1 MGEAF
6 HRKTVI
12 RMIYLDNAATTR
24 VCPEAAE
31 AALRCMTEEFGNP
44 SSTHAPGRT
53 ARGRLREARAAI
65 ASSLGAAPEELFFTA
80 GGTEGDNWAIR
91 SGAKLMRHRGRHII
105 SSAVEHDA
113 VRKSLDEL
121 EKQGFE
127 ITRLSPAPD
136 GSIAAEDVLAA
147 LREDTV
153 LVSLMLVN
161 NETGAVTDIASVAR
175 GLKAAGSQAL
185 LHTDAVQGYMKLP
198 FSVKTLGADMITLS
212 GHKIHA
218 PKGIGALYVRRG
230 LQLPPLLLGG
240 GQENGRRSGTENL
253 PGICAFAAAVKA
265 AQADAHA
272 HDRMAALRQ
281 RAVDTLRE
289 SISDLVVTGGGAP
302 HILNVAFPGYRSEV
316 LLNALDAKGVCVSM
330 GSACKRG
337 ARSHVLE
344 AMKLP
349 PKVVAGSIRVSLCR
363 FTTEADIDGFCA
375 ALSETLSA
383 LIRT

>member
-1 MGEAF
+1 MGGAF
-6 HRKTVI
+6 HKKTVI
-12 RMIYLDNAATTR
+12 HMIYLDNAATTR

-31 AALRCMTEEFGNP
+31 AALCCMTEDFGNP
-44 SSTHAPGRT
+44 SSTHAPGRA
-53 ARGRLREARAAI
+53 ARGRLKEARAAI
-65 ASSLGAAPEELFFTA
+65 AASLGSSAEEIFFTA

-91 SGAKLMRHRGRHII
+91 SGAQLMRHKGRHII
-105 SSAVEHDA
+105 SSSLEHDA
-113 VRKSLDEL
+113 VRKSLDAL
-121 EKQGFE
+121 ENQGFE
-127 ITRLSPAPD
+127 VTRLSPAPD
-136 GSIAAEDVLAA
+136 GSIHAEDVLAA

-161 NETGAVTDIASVAR
+161 NETGAVTDIAAVAKA
-175 GLKAAGSQAL
+175 LKAAGSQAL

-265 AQADAHA
+265 AQADTDA

-281 RAVDTLRE
+281 RAVDTLRD
-289 SISDLVVTGGGAP
+289 SFPDLVVNGGGAP

-330 GSACKRG
+330 GSACKKG

-363 FTTEADIDGFCA
+363 LTTEADIDGFCA
-375 ALSETLSA
+375 ALSETLAA

>member
-1 MGEAF
+1 MG
-6 HRKTVI
+6 KDIPKKSVI
-12 RMIYLDNAATTR
+12 YMIYLDNAATTR

-31 AALRCMTEEFGNP
+31 AALRCMTEGFGNP
-44 SSTHAPGRT
+44 SSTHKPGRDARDALKA
-53 ARGRLREARAAI
+53 ARGDIARAI
-65 ASSLGAAPEELFFTA
+65 GASPEELFFTA

-121 EKQGFE
+121 EKEGFE

-136 GSIAAEDVLAA
+136 GSVRTEDVLAA
-147 LREDTV
+147 LREDTI

-161 NETGAVTDIASVAR
+161 NETGSVTDIAAIAK
-175 GLKAAGSQAL
+175 GLKASGSQAL
-185 LHTDAVQGYMKLP
+185 LHTDAVQAFLKVP
-198 FSVKTLGADMITLS
+198 FTAGSLGADMITLS

-218 PKGIGALYVRRG
+218 PKGIGALYVRKALR
-230 LQLPPLLLGG
+230 LPPLLLGG
-240 GQENGRRSGTENL
+240 GQEGGRRSGTENL
-253 PGICAFAAAVKA
+253 PGICAFAAAVNA
-265 AQADAHA
+265 ARQDTGAAE
-272 HDRMAALRQ
+272 RMKALRC
-281 RAVDTLRE
+281 RAVDGLRDAFP
-289 SISDLVVTGGGAP
+289 DLVLNGGGAP
-302 HILNVAFPGYRSEV
+302 HILNAAFPGYRSEV

-330 GSACKRG
+330 GSACKKG

-349 PKVVAGSIRVSLCR
+349 QKVVAGSIRVSLCR
-363 FTTEADIDGFCA
+363 FTTEEDIDGFVA
-375 ALSETLSA
+375 AMAETLGA